1 MGYEHFG
8 GSLTSPRFIHDQTI
22 SYISMAFSQVKYIR
36 HVTFSKNNETI
47 SPKYFRMNVFENRSI
62 TIQYFDFHENVR
74 KHISVLKIVLV
85 SNYFGSK

>member
-62 TIQYFDFHENVR
+62 TTQCKVFKNIQA
-74 KHISVLKIVLV
+74 LKIFSKMIRKCVL
-85 SNYFGSK
+85 